1 MAVSLPGADRL
12 PRPATPPKAASQS
25 RIPKPHPKAASQSRI
40 PKPMTYAQIAI
51 FIVLGLTLSAFIW
64 GRWRYDVVAF
74 VALIA
79 TVLLGLLPAGR
90 AFTGFSH
97 PATITVIEVL
107 ILSRALS
114 NSGAVD
120 IIADRIKLAVSS
132 PWTHIGTLVGITAP
146 LSAIMNNIGA
156 LSLMMPV
163 AIQSALK
170 AKRSPATI
178 LMPLSFGSILGGLI
192 TLIGTPPNVIIATYR
207 GKITGEPFGM
217 FDFTP
222 VGAAVAVVGIAF
234 VALIGWR
241 LIPRSRRALAAH
253 QDIFHIEDYVAEAKV
268 PENSATIGKTV
279 GELDE
284 LGREQDVVI
293 IGLIRNRMRIFAA
306 ARHQRIKADDIL
318 VVEAGPKEIDRFV
331 KTHEL
336 ELVGTDEEGTAFL
349 RTDEIALS
357 EAVVK
362 PGSPIVSRTAH
373 NLNMAG
379 RHGVNLLAI
388 AREGQPLTD
397 RINSARFRVGDV
409 LLLQGEVERLNQVIA
424 ALGCLPLAERQL
436 QHGTGGQAGLTAAIF
451 TAAIIAATV
460 GAVSL
465 QIALGAAVAAVVL
478 LNIVPVR
485 ELYESIDWPIVVL
498 LGAMMPI
505 GEALETTGAT
515 QLMASWIG
523 ELAGTASPLV
533 ILTILMIVTMTLS
546 DIMNNAATAVVAAP
560 IAFGVAQIL
569 DVNPDPFLMAVAIG
583 ASCAF
588 LTPIGHQNNTLILG
602 PGGYH
607 FGDYWRMG
615 LPLEIIIVAVSVP
628 MIALVFP
635 L

>member
-1 MAVSLPGADRL
+1 
-12 PRPATPPKAASQS
+12 
-25 RIPKPHPKAASQSRI
+25 
-40 PKPMTYAQIAI
+40 MTYEQTSI
-51 FIVLGLTLSAFIW
+51 FVILGLTLAAFMW

-79 TVLLGLLPAGR
+79 TVILGLLPAAR

-120 IIADRIKLAVSS
+120 IIADKIKLSVGR

-178 LMPLSFGSILGGLI
+178 LMPLSFGSILGGLV

-207 GKITGEPFGM
+207 GQVNGEPFGM

-222 VGAAVAVVGIAF
+222 VGATVAVVGVIYVAF
-234 VALIGWR
+234 IGWR
-241 LIPRSRRALAAH
+241 LIPRSRRALASQ
-253 QDIFHIEDYVAEAKV
+253 QDLFHIEDYVAEAKV
-268 PENSATIGKTV
+268 PEGSETVGKTV
-279 GELDE
+279 GEVDGLA
-284 LGREQDVVI
+284 REQDVVI
-293 IGLIRNRMRIFAA
+293 IGLIRNHMRIFAA
-306 ARHQRIKADDIL
+306 ARHQRVKAGDIL

-331 KTHEL
+331 TARQL
-336 ELVGTDEEGTAFL
+336 ELVGTDDEGTAFL
-349 RTDEIALS
+349 KTDEIALS
-357 EAVVK
+357 EAVVT
-362 PGSPIVSRTAH
+362 PGSAIVGRSAR
-373 NLNMAG
+373 NLDMAG

-388 AREGQPLTD
+388 ARQGRPLTD
-397 RINSARFRVGDV
+397 RINSVRFRSGDV
-409 LLLQGEVERLNQVIA
+409 ILLQGEVERLNQVIA
-424 ALGCLPLAERQL
+424 TLGCLPLAERRLQL
-436 QHGTGGQAGLTAAIF
+436 GKGQQAGLTAAIF
-451 TAAIIAATV
+451 AAAIIAATI

-465 QIALGAAVAAVVL
+465 QISLGAAVAAVIL

-485 ELYESIDWPIVVL
+485 EIYESIDWPVVVL

-515 QLMASWIG
+515 QLMASGIG
-523 ELAGTASPLV
+523 DLAGAASPLI
-533 ILTILMIVTMTLS
+533 ILAIVMIVTMTLS
-546 DIMNNAATAVVAAP
+546 DVMNNAATTVVAAP
-560 IAFGVAQIL
+560 IAYGVAQIL
-569 DVNPDPFLMAVAIG
+569 GVNPDPFLMAVAIG

-607 FGDYWRMG
+607 FSDYWRMG

>member
-1 MAVSLPGADRL
+1 
-12 PRPATPPKAASQS
+12 
-25 RIPKPHPKAASQSRI
+25 
-40 PKPMTYAQIAI
+40 MTYEQTAI
-51 FIVLGLTLSAFIW
+51 FVILGLTLAAFMW

-79 TVLLGLLPAGR
+79 TVILGLLPAAR

-120 IIADRIKLAVSS
+120 IIADKIKLSVGR

-178 LMPLSFGSILGGLI
+178 LMPLSFGSILGGLV

-207 GKITGEPFGM
+207 GQVNGEPFGM

-222 VGAAVAVVGIAF
+222 VGATVAVVGVIYVAF
-234 VALIGWR
+234 IGWR
-241 LIPRSRRALAAH
+241 LIPRSRRALASQ
-253 QDIFHIEDYVAEAKV
+253 QDLFHIEDYVAEAKV
-268 PENSATIGKTV
+268 PEGSETVGKTV
-279 GELDE
+279 GEVDE
-284 LGREQDVVI
+284 LAREQDVVI
-293 IGLIRNRMRIFAA
+293 IGLIRNHMRIFAA
-306 ARHQRIKADDIL
+306 ARHQRVKAGDIL

-331 KTHEL
+331 TARQL
-336 ELVGTDEEGTAFL
+336 ELVGTDDEGTAFL
-349 RTDEIALS
+349 KTDEIALS
-357 EAVVK
+357 EAVVT
-362 PGSPIVSRTAH
+362 PGSAIVGRSAR
-373 NLNMAG
+373 NLDMAG

-388 AREGQPLTD
+388 ARQGRPLTD
-397 RINSARFRVGDV
+397 RINSVRFRSGDV
-409 LLLQGEVERLNQVIA
+409 ILLQGEVERLNQVIA
-424 ALGCLPLAERQL
+424 TLGCLPLAERRLQL
-436 QHGTGGQAGLTAAIF
+436 GKGQQAGLTAAIF
-451 TAAIIAATV
+451 AAAIIAATI

-465 QIALGAAVAAVVL
+465 QISLGAAVAAVIL

-485 ELYESIDWPIVVL
+485 EIYESIDWPVVVL

-515 QLMASWIG
+515 QLMASGIG
-523 ELAGTASPLV
+523 DLAGAASPLI
-533 ILTILMIVTMTLS
+533 ILAIVMIVTMTLS
-546 DIMNNAATAVVAAP
+546 DVMNNAATTVVAAP
-560 IAFGVAQIL
+560 IAYGVAQIL
-569 DVNPDPFLMAVAIG
+569 GVNPDPFLMAVAIG

-607 FGDYWRMG
+607 FSDYWRMG

-628 MIALVFP
+628 MIAFVFP

>member
-1 MAVSLPGADRL
+1 
-12 PRPATPPKAASQS
+12 
-25 RIPKPHPKAASQSRI
+25 
-40 PKPMTYAQIAI
+40 MTYEQIAI
-51 FIVLGLTLSAFIW
+51 FAILGLTLAAFIW

-79 TVLLGLLPAGR
+79 TVLLGLLPAAR

-120 IIADRIKLAVSS
+120 IIADRMKLAVAR

-156 LSLMMPV
+156 LSMMMPV

-178 LMPLSFGSILGGLI
+178 LMPLSFGSILGGLV

-207 GKITGEPFGM
+207 GRVMGEPFGM

-222 VGAAVAVVGIAF
+222 VGATVAIVGVAYVAF
-234 VALIGWR
+234 VGWR
-241 LIPRSRRALAAH
+241 LIPRSRRSLASQ

-268 PENSATIGKTV
+268 PEGSAAVGKTV
-279 GELDE
+279 GELDV
-284 LGREQDVVI
+284 LAREQDVVI
-293 IGLIRNRMRIFAA
+293 IGVIRNRMRIFAA
-306 ARHQRIKADDIL
+306 ARHQRVRADDIL
-318 VVEAGPKEIDRFV
+318 VVEAGPKEIDKFV
-331 KTHEL
+331 NSHEL

-349 RTDEIALS
+349 KTDEIALS
-357 EAVVK
+357 EAVVT
-362 PGSPIVSRTAH
+362 PGSPIVGRSAV
-373 NLNMAG
+373 NLDMSG

-388 AREGQPLTD
+388 ARQGQPLTD
-397 RINSARFRVGDV
+397 RINSVRFRVGDV

-424 ALGCLPLAERQL
+424 ALGCLPLAERRLQL
-436 QHGTGGQAGLTAAIF
+436 GKAEQAGLTAAIF
-451 TAAIIAATV
+451 AAAIIAASV

-465 QIALGAAVAAVVL
+465 QISLGAAVAGVVL
-478 LNIVPVR
+478 LNIVPAR
-485 ELYESIDWPIVVL
+485 ELYESIDWPVVVL

-505 GEALETTGAT
+505 GEALETSGAT
-515 QLMASWIG
+515 QLIASGIG
-523 ELAGTASPLV
+523 DLAGTASPLV
-533 ILTILMIVTMTLS
+533 ILAVLMIVTMTLS
-546 DIMNNAATAVVAAP
+546 DVMNNAATAVVAAP
-560 IAFGVAQIL
+560 IAFGVADIL
-569 DVNPDPFLMAVAIG
+569 GVNPDPFLMAVAIG

>member
-1 MAVSLPGADRL
+1 
-12 PRPATPPKAASQS
+12 
-25 RIPKPHPKAASQSRI
+25 
-40 PKPMTYAQIAI
+40 MTYEQTAI
-51 FIVLGLTLSAFIW
+51 FVILGLTLAAFMW

-79 TVLLGLLPAGR
+79 TVILGLLPAAR

-120 IIADRIKLAVSS
+120 IIADKIKLSAGR

-178 LMPLSFGSILGGLI
+178 LMPLSFGSILGGLV

-207 GKITGEPFGM
+207 GQVNGEPFGM

-222 VGAAVAVVGIAF
+222 VGATVAVVGVIY

-241 LIPRSRRALAAH
+241 LIPRSRRALASQ
-253 QDIFHIEDYVAEAKV
+253 QDRFHIEDYVAEAKV
-268 PENSATIGKTV
+268 PEGSETVGKTV
-279 GELDE
+279 GEVDE
-284 LGREQDVVI
+284 LAREQDVVI
-293 IGLIRNRMRIFAA
+293 IGLIRNHMRIFAA
-306 ARHQRIKADDIL
+306 ARHQRVKAGDIL

-331 KTHEL
+331 TARQL
-336 ELVGTDEEGTAFL
+336 ELVGTDDEGTAFL
-349 RTDEIALS
+349 KTDEIALS
-357 EAVVK
+357 EAVVT
-362 PGSPIVSRTAH
+362 PGSAIVGRSAR
-373 NLNMAG
+373 NLDMAG

-388 AREGQPLTD
+388 ARQGQPLTD
-397 RINSARFRVGDV
+397 RINSVRFRSGDV
-409 LLLQGEVERLNQVIA
+409 ILLQGEVERLNQVIA
-424 ALGCLPLAERQL
+424 TLGCLPLAERRLQL
-436 QHGTGGQAGLTAAIF
+436 GKGQQAGLTAVIF
-451 TAAIIAATV
+451 AAAIIAATV

-465 QIALGAAVAAVVL
+465 QISLGAAVAAVIL

-485 ELYESIDWPIVVL
+485 EIYESIDWPVVVL

-515 QLMASWIG
+515 QLMASGIG
-523 ELAGTASPLV
+523 DLAGTASPLI
-533 ILTILMIVTMTLS
+533 ILAIVMIVTMTLS
-546 DIMNNAATAVVAAP
+546 DVMNNAATAVVAAP
-560 IAFGVAQIL
+560 IAYGVAQIL
-569 DVNPDPFLMAVAIG
+569 GVNPDPFLMAVAIG

-607 FGDYWRMG
+607 FSDYWRMG